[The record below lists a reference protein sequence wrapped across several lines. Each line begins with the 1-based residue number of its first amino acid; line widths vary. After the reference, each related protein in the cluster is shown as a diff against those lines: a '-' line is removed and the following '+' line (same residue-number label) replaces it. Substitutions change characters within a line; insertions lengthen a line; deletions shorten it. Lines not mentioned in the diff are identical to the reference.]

1 MSTGA
6 WRETLITVC
15 CRLFNKAKTQCLY
28 CRCWEGNIDYSVL
41 QNVKQAKNTV
51 STGAGR
57 EILITVCC
65 RMLSKAKTQCLQ
77 VPGEGKYFKCVRPS
91 RIFCP
96 FFRIMRRKKKNSSHN
111 MDRKYQDLQDFDKI
125 GIYYATRI
133 RFCGIIPDSSGVQ
146 LLRTGR
152 GHRVIR

>member
-1 MSTGA
+1 MFTGA
-6 WRETLITVC
+6 VREILITVC
-15 CRLFNKAKTQCLY
+15 CRMLNKAKTQCQY

-41 QNVKQAKNTV
+41 QNVKQGKNTV
-51 STGAGR
+51 STGAG
-57 EILITVCC
+57 
-65 RMLSKAKTQCLQ
+65 
-77 VPGEGKYFKCVRPS
+77 GGKYFKCVRPS

-96 FFRIMRRKKKNSSHN
+96 FFRIMRRKKINSSHN